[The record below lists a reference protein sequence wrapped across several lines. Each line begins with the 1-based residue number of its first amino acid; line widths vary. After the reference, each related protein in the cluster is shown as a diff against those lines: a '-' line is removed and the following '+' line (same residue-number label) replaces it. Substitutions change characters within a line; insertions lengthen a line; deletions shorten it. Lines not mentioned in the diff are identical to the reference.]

1 MVEENIF
8 LEDGHYAVAEDN
20 FHGMISYDLKC
31 INLAKSLSS
40 FSFVFLL
47 CLF

>member
-8 LEDGHYAVAEDN
+8 LEDGHYAVAENNN

-31 INLAKSLSS
+31 INLAESLSS
-40 FSFVFLL
+40 F
-47 CLF
+47 LFFKI